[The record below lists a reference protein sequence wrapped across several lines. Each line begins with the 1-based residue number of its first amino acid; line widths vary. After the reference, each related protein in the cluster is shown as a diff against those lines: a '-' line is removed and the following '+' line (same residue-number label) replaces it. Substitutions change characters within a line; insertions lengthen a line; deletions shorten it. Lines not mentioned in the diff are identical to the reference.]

1 MSYEPGSPECRS
13 LIEAKDSILRAV
25 SALNKIKEAESQK
38 LQLMN
43 IYNVLEEMHDIRR
56 AKESKLIN

>member
-43 IYNVLEEMHDIRR
+43 IYNVLEGIHDIRR
-56 AKESKLIN
+56 AKETNLIN